1 MVFDQTSKYL
11 AAKKSQT
18 IAFPAHFAKKA
29 VKKVLLRSKKVKPS
43 RILIISKQPDP
54 VW

>member
-18 IAFPAHFAKKA
+18 IAFPAHLRFFSCKKSGE
-29 VKKVLLRSKKVKPS
+29 KSSPE
-43 RILIISKQPDP
+43 KQESETK
-54 VW
+54 